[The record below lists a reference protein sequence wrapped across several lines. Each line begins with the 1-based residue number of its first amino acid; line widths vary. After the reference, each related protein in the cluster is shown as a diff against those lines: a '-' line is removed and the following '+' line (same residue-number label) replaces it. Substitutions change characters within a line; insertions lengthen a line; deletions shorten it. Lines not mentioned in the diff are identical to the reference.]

1 MGTPVIDLEGRVAL
15 VTGGLRGIGK
25 AIADKLNALGAVVY
39 CTDIETA
46 EKASALLQGGPGN
59 LQYIQAD
66 VASEED
72 WQSAIAQIKDQQGR
86 LDILVNN
93 AGTDCVSPVEELALE
108 DWRRI
113 MSINVDG
120 VFLGVK
126 TATPLLE
133 ATGAQTPAGSSI
145 INISSIMGKVGYPD
159 TSAYNAGKG
168 AVKLFTKAVAI
179 EFATK
184 RKPIRVNSV
193 HPGFIQTPLFDAGMQ
208 RLVDEGL
215 AGSVDELVGVLSQA
229 TPNGRLGT
237 VEEIA
242 EAVAFLAMDGSAY
255 MTGAEMVV
263 DGGWTAQ

>member
-1 MGTPVIDLEGRVAL
+1 MSSSGTNLQGRVAL
-15 VTGGLRGIGK
+15 VTGGLRGIGR
-25 AIADKLNALGAVVY
+25 AIAEKLQSLGCVVY
-39 CTDIETA
+39 CTDIDPDDVAGT
-46 EKASALLQGGPGN
+46 LLAGAPDG
-59 LQYIQAD
+59 LHYIKAD
-66 VASEED
+66 VASEQD
-72 WQSAIAQIKDQQGR
+72 WQAAIAKIKKAQGR

-93 AGTDCVSPVEELALE
+93 AGTDCVSPVEDLKLE

-126 TATPLLE
+126 TAAPLLE
-133 ATGAQTPAGSSI
+133 ASGAQTPAGSSI

-179 EFATK
+179 EFASK
-184 RKPIRVNSV
+184 RKPMRVNSV
-193 HPGFIQTPLFDAGMQ
+193 HPGFIRTPLFDAGMQ
-208 RLVDEGL
+208 RLVDEGA
-215 AGSVDELVGVLSQA
+215 AGSIDELADVLSQA

-237 VEEIA
+237 AEEIA
-242 EAVAFLAMDGSAY
+242 EAVAFLAGDGSAY
-255 MTGAEMVV
+255 MTGSEMVV

>member
-1 MGTPVIDLEGRVAL
+1 MSTPASDLQGRVAL
-15 VTGGLRGIGK
+15 VTGGLRGIGL
-25 AIADKLNALGAVVY
+25 AIADKLQVLGCVVY
-39 CTDIETA
+39 CTDIEPDD
-46 EKASALLQGGPGN
+46 KAAALLGAAADRLN
-59 LQYIQAD
+59 YIQAD
-66 VASEED
+66 VSSEED
-72 WQSAIAQIKDQQGR
+72 WQAAIAQIKDAHGR

-93 AGTDCVSPVEELALE
+93 AGTDCVSPVEELKLE

-113 MSINVDG
+113 MAINVDG

-126 TATPLLE
+126 TAAPLLE
-133 ATGAQTPAGSSI
+133 ASGAQTPAGSSI

-179 EFATK
+179 EFASK

-193 HPGFIQTPLFDAGMQ
+193 HPGFIRTPLFDAGMQ
-208 RLVDEGL
+208 RLVDEGA
-215 AGSVDELVGVLSQA
+215 AGSIDDLVDMLSQA

-242 EAVAFLAMDGSAY
+242 EAVAFLAGDGSAY